1 MDFIDCAY
9 HLLESIDRKISL
21 TNSKCFKLKFW
32 SMNIVNIVLVLLTAN
47 HFIYL
52 YFDCFIENVV
62 SSDGGAGEASLYGL
76 AYGFLIFPFQ
86 FLLEL
91 ALFFA
96 FLYQVLIVRQWRA
109 SIWCWS
115 TFLLTLFLILDIGY

>member
-1 MDFIDCAY
+1 M
-9 HLLESIDRKISL
+9 S
-21 TNSKCFKLKFW
+21 
-32 SMNIVNIVLVLLTAN
+32 IVNIVLVLLTVN

-52 YFDCFIENVV
+52 YFEHSIENVV
-62 SSDGGAGEASLYGL
+62 SSGGGAGEASLYGL
-76 AYGFLIFPFQ
+76 AYGFLILPFQ

-109 SIWCWS
+109 SILYWS
-115 TFLLTLFLILDIGY
+115 TFLLTLFLIFDIGY